1 MTATPLSTI
10 TINSEEI
17 NLLIYSYLLD
27 CGFTHSAFT
36 ICQEGHLERSPKFK
50 KHIPRG
56 ELAELLSKSLLYSEV
71 ESHYRGGETVAQCR
85 APFSLLE
92 PHVCSSNP
100 PPEEPSLNAPHAI
113 SITKPIPQPTVL
125 PRVDTR
131 PRASALAEEARPTS
145 ASDMV
150 VDSAPTPAQE
160 PAEQFINPA
169 DIDTMVKLNYA
180 SRILSSHTSEVFV
193 CLFNPVNSQM
203 MATGSKNAELK
214 LWTLPYPIDTPQFS
228 VAPATAWF
236 GPAQNGVDITSL
248 HWNSEGTLVAVAC
261 YDATLRL
268 VTLDGRIHTL
278 YKNHEGPIFT
288 TRFSPNGKY
297 LLSASLDGTT
307 CMYDVAKKVLK
318 RRFKSHKDCVL
329 DIIWLNNTTFASAG
343 ADSLIY
349 IQDIETNAPIKTLS
363 GHANEINQIRLNA
376 AGTRLASCSDDKT
389 SRVWD
394 ITNLSAPTDDTI
406 PGLSTNRSRVVVLS
420 AHEHAVT
427 ALAWCESK
435 KSSIIATGSFDAT
448 TRLWDS
454 NTGQCLRIIREFT
467 RPVYAVSASQD
478 GEWFASAGANGDLR
492 VYNIEDEK
500 KTWTYTCAGERPGIF
515 DIDWRT
521 WDDGK
526 EFMAI
531 ALEDH
536 NVVVFDVKRLK
547 AIVNGTAKK

>member
-1 MTATPLSTI
+1 MTRARFDRYLLFHPIAGFSMTATPLSTI

-85 APFSLLE
+85 ASFSLLE
-92 PHVCSSNP
+92 PHK
-100 PPEEPSLNAPHAI
+100 SLVNAPHAI

-125 PRVDTR
+125 PRR
-131 PRASALAEEARPTS
+131 LAEEAPPTS

-150 VDSAPTPAQE
+150 VDSVPAPAQE
-160 PAEQFINPA
+160 SAEQFINPA
-169 DIDTMVKLNYA
+169 EIDIMISRNYA
-180 SRILSSHTSEVFV
+180 SRVFV
-193 CLFNPVNSQM
+193 CLFNPANSQV

-214 LWTLPYPIDTPQFS
+214 IWTLPYPMDTAQFS
-228 VAPATAWF
+228 VAPANVYF

-248 HWNSEGTLVAVAC
+248 HWNSEGSLVAVAC

-268 VTLDGRIHTL
+268 ITLDGRIHSL

-297 LLSASLDGTT
+297 LLSASLDGST
-307 CMYDVAKKVLK
+307 CLYDVAKKALK

-349 IQDIETNAPIKTLS
+349 IQDIETAAPIKTLS

-406 PGLSTNRSRVVVLS
+406 PGLSARSNRVVVLA
-420 AHEHAVT
+420 AHDHAVT

-454 NTGQCLRIIREFT
+454 TTGQCLRVIREFS

-478 GEWFASAGANGDLR
+478 GEWFAAAGANGNLR
-492 VYNIEDEK
+492 VYNVEDNK
-500 KTWTYTCAGERPGIF
+500 KSWTYTCTGERPGIF

-531 ALEDH
+531 SLEDH

-547 AIVNGTAKK
+547 AVINGTARK